1 MDPKEIKIREC
12 IEKFGV
18 YYKKTG
24 HQPMVGRLMAY
35 LMLAEPPQKT
45 FEEIVEF
52 LISSKSAVSN
62 TLNMLMYMGIVDY
75 VKITGDRKRY
85 FRLNQN
91 AWNTMFE
98 AQIQEFSNLRG
109 LVQEIL
115 NLRSDQYPELNQEIS
130 DFNSLLQLYEKEF
143 PDILNQWKQKIKT
156 RKS

>member
-1 MDPKEIKIREC
+1 MDSKEIKIREC

-52 LISSKSAVSN
+52 LVSSKSAVSN

-85 FRLNQN
+85 FRLHQN

-98 AQIQEFSNLRG
+98 AQIQELSNLRG

-115 NLRSDQYPELNQEIS
+115 DLRSEQFPELNQEIS

-143 PDILNQWKQKIKT
+143 PDILNQWKQKIKNH
-156 RKS
+156 KS

>member
-1 MDPKEIKIREC
+1 MDSKEIKIREC

-52 LISSKSAVSN
+52 LVSSKSAVSN

-98 AQIQEFSNLRG
+98 AQIQELSNLRG

-115 NLRSDQYPELNQEIS
+115 NLRSDQYPELNREIS
-130 DFNSLLQLYEKEF
+130 DFYSLLELYEQEF
-143 PDILNQWKQKIKT
+143 PIMLNKWKQQIKS
-156 RKS
+156 KNV

>member
-1 MDPKEIKIREC
+1 MDSKEIKTREC

-35 LMLAEPPQKT
+35 LMLAEPPHKT

-75 VKITGDRKRY
+75 VKFSGDRKRY

-115 NLRSDQYPELNQEIS
+115 NLRSEKFPELNREIR
-130 DFNSLLQLYEKEF
+130 DFYSLLEVYEEEF
-143 PDILNQWKQKIKT
+143 PGILNKWKQQIKNK
-156 RKS
+156 KS

>member
-1 MDPKEIKIREC
+1 MDAKEIKTREC

-24 HQPMVGRLMAY
+24 HQPMVGRLMAF

-52 LISSKSAVSN
+52 LVSSKSAVSN

-98 AQIQEFSNLRG
+98 AQIQELANLRG
-109 LVQEIL
+109 LVEEVLDIRSGNFPEHNREIRDFHSLLELYELEFPVIL
-115 NLRSDQYPELNQEIS
+115 NKW
-130 DFNSLLQLYEKEF
+130 KE
-143 PDILNQWKQKIKT
+143 QIKS
-156 RKS
+156 RNL

>member
-1 MDPKEIKIREC
+1 MDSKEMKIRDC

-35 LMLAEPPQKT
+35 LMLAEPPHKT

-75 VKITGDRKRY
+75 VKFSGDRKRY

-98 AQIQEFSNLRG
+98 AQIQELSNLRG

-130 DFNSLLQLYEKEF
+130 DFNSLLQLYEMEF
-143 PDILNQWKQKIKT
+143 PDILNQWKQKIKI

>member
-1 MDPKEIKIREC
+1 MDSKEIKIREC

-52 LISSKSAVSN
+52 LVSSKSAVSN

-98 AQIQEFSNLRG
+98 AQIQELSNLRG

-115 NLRSDQYPELNQEIS
+115 NLRSDQYPELNGEIK
-130 DFNSLLQLYEKEF
+130 DFYSLLELYEQEF
-143 PDILNQWKQKIKT
+143 PIMLNKWKQQIKN
-156 RKS
+156 KSL

>member
-1 MDPKEIKIREC
+1 MDSKEIKIREC

-35 LMLAEPPQKT
+35 LMLAEPPHKT

-52 LISSKSAVSN
+52 LVSSKSAVSN

-98 AQIQEFSNLRG
+98 AQIQELSNLRG

-115 NLRSDQYPELNQEIS
+115 NLRSDQYPELNREIG
-130 DFNSLLQLYEKEF
+130 DFYSLLELYEQEF
-143 PDILNQWKQKIKT
+143 PIMLNKWKQQIKN
-156 RKS
+156 KSL

>member
-1 MDPKEIKIREC
+1 MKSS
-12 IEKFGV
+12 GV

-35 LMLAEPPQKT
+35 LMLAEPPHKT
-45 FEEIVEF
+45 FEEMVEF

-75 VKITGDRKRY
+75 VKFSGDRKRY

-98 AQIQEFSNLRG
+98 AQIQELSNLRG

-130 DFNSLLQLYEKEF
+130 DFNSLLQLYEMEF
-143 PDILNQWKQKIKT
+143 PDILNQWKQKIKI

>member
-1 MDPKEIKIREC
+1 MDSKEIKIREC

-52 LISSKSAVSN
+52 LVSSKSAVSN

-98 AQIQEFSNLRG
+98 AQIQELSNLRG

-130 DFNSLLQLYEKEF
+130 DFNSLLQLYEMEF
-143 PDILNQWKQKIKT
+143 PDILNQWKQKIKN

>member
-24 HQPMVGRLMAY
+24 HQPMVGRLMAF
-35 LMLAEPPQKT
+35 LMLAEPPHKT

-52 LISSKSAVSN
+52 LVSSKSAVSN

-91 AWNTMFE
+91 AWKTMFD
-98 AQIQEFSNLRG
+98 AQIQELSNLRG
-109 LVQEIL
+109 LVAEIL
-115 NLRSDQYPELNQEIS
+115 SLRTDKFPELNHEIK
-130 DFNSLLQLYEKEF
+130 DFYALLELYEQEF
-143 PDILNQWKQKIKT
+143 PLILDKWKQQIKN
-156 RKS
+156 KKL

>member
-1 MDPKEIKIREC
+1 MDTKEIKIREC

-52 LISSKSAVSN
+52 LVSSKSAVSN

-98 AQIQEFSNLRG
+98 AQIQELSNLRG

-115 NLRSDQYPELNQEIS
+115 NLRSDQYPELNQEIG
-130 DFNSLLQLYEKEF
+130 DFYSLLELYEQEF
-143 PDILNQWKQKIKT
+143 PLMLNKWKQQIKN
-156 RKS
+156 KSL

>member
-1 MDPKEIKIREC
+1 MDSKEIKIREC

-52 LISSKSAVSN
+52 LVSSKSAVSN

-98 AQIQEFSNLRG
+98 AQIQELSNLRG

-115 NLRSDQYPELNQEIS
+115 NLRSDQYPELNGEIK
-130 DFNSLLQLYEKEF
+130 DFYSLLEVYEQEF
-143 PDILNQWKQKIKT
+143 PIILNKWKQQIKS
-156 RKS
+156 KNL

>member
-1 MDPKEIKIREC
+1 MDSKEIKIREC

-52 LISSKSAVSN
+52 LVSSKSAVSN

-115 NLRSDQYPELNQEIS
+115 NLRSEQFPELNKEIS
-130 DFNSLLQLYEKEF
+130 DFKLLLELYEKEF

>member
-1 MDPKEIKIREC
+1 MDSKEIKIREC

-52 LISSKSAVSN
+52 LVSSKSAVSN

-115 NLRSDQYPELNQEIS
+115 NLRSEQFPELNKEIS
-130 DFNSLLQLYEKEF
+130 DFNSLLELYEKEF
-143 PDILNQWKQKIKT
+143 PDILNQWKQKIKN

>member
-1 MDPKEIKIREC
+1 MDSKEIKIREC

-35 LMLAEPPQKT
+35 LMLAEPPHKT

-75 VKITGDRKRY
+75 VKFSGDRKRY

-115 NLRSDQYPELNQEIS
+115 NLRSEQFPELNQEIS